1 MANWVDTVSK
11 IGEIAVGL
19 GSAIA
24 TGYSTVVV
32 SQAQSG
38 YFDSLSQMNLLQ
50 IDNAINTIN
59 ERKDI
64 KELNKQITAINGK
77 IKNGLAL
84 TKDEYNFMVSNGYI
98 LSEYKL
104 NEDGYA
110 TRIENTDSYS
120 NDLKL
125 TGLSLKGYLVL
136 AIAVLVGIK
145 IVRRIL

>member
-59 ERKDI
+59 EQKDI

-77 IKNGLAL
+77 IKNGLVL
-84 TKDEYNFMVSNGYI
+84 TKDEYNFMISNGYI
-98 LSEYKL
+98 LSEYQL
-104 NEDGYA
+104 NDNGYA
-110 TRIENTDSYS
+110 TRIENTDGAT
-120 NDLKL
+120 DLKL

-136 AIAVLVGIK
+136 ALAVIVGIK